1 MFPELLYWYL
11 VNGYW
16 NANFRQFSKF
26 RKFQRTFLRVAMP
39 SENLSI
45 DLTVTSSKSPE
56 FWYGSP
62 AQDKQVLN

>member
-16 NANFRQFSKF
+16 KANFRQFRKF